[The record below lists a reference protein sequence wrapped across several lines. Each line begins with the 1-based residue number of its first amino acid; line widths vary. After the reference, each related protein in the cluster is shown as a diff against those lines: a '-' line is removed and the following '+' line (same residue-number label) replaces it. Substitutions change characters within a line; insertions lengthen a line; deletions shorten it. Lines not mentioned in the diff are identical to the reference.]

1 MKDRLLKFINYKGL
15 SQRQFLIKAGLSTSY
30 LSVVKDD
37 FGVSALFSISQN
49 FPELNVEW
57 LKTGKGEMLNKGFEN
72 KDNDFEKLSNFF
84 FANGEQKPIITE
96 SIAKIPN
103 FDVLELVKSGK
114 VQNLEYMGAF
124 NQFPPFDFY
133 FRNDRVSMEPQFM
146 RGDLIALSAL
156 QENAVIE
163 SGAPYIIDTKSI
175 GFIFRNV
182 YERGDKYECKVSNQ
196 KSQLEDINIEKSD
209 VIKIYRVVGLVRTN
223 F

>member
-1 MKDRLLKFINYKGL
+1 MKDRLLKFINFKGL

-57 LKTGKGEMLNKGFEN
+57 LKTGKGEMINKGFEN
-72 KDNDFEKLSNFF
+72 KDNDFDKLSNFF
-84 FANGEQKPIITE
+84 FANGEQKPVITE

-114 VQNLEYMGAF
+114 IQNLEYMGAF

-175 GFIFRNV
+175 GFIFRNI
-182 YERGDKYECKVSNQ
+182 YERGDKYECKVSNP
-196 KSQLEDINIEKSD
+196 KSQLEDINVEKGD

>member
-1 MKDRLLKFINYKGL
+1 MWIFFY
-15 SQRQFLIKAGLSTSY
+15 
-30 LSVVKDD
+30 
-37 FGVSALFSISQN
+37 SIQCLY
-49 FPELNVEW
+49 FC
-57 LKTGKGEMLNKGFEN
+57 
-72 KDNDFEKLSNFF
+72 
-84 FANGEQKPIITE
+84 
-96 SIAKIPN
+96 IA
-103 FDVLELVKSGK
+103 V
-114 VQNLEYMGAF
+114 GAF

-196 KSQLEDINIEKSD
+196 ESQLEDINIEKSD

>member
-1 MKDRLLKFINYKGL
+1 MKDRLLKFINYKGV
-15 SQRQFLIKAGLSTSY
+15 SQRQFLLKAGLSTSY

-37 FGVSALFSISQN
+37 FGVSALFNISQN
-49 FPELNVEW
+49 FPELNIEW

-72 KDNDFEKLSNFF
+72 NDNNFDKLSNFF

-103 FDVLELVKSGK
+103 IDVLELVKSGK

-156 QENAVIE
+156 QENAVIHHRCHCHRVCLFV
-163 SGAPYIIDTKSI
+163 GHRCIGQSI
-175 GFIFRNV
+175 
-182 YERGDKYECKVSNQ
+182 VS
-196 KSQLEDINIEKSD
+196 
-209 VIKIYRVVGLVRTN
+209 LVATN
-223 F
+223 HFFNSFHNKFVFKL

>member
-1 MKDRLLKFINYKGL
+1 M
-15 SQRQFLIKAGLSTSY
+15 QRQFLIKAGLSTSY

-72 KDNDFEKLSNFF
+72 KDNDFDKLSNFF
-84 FANGEQKPIITE
+84 FANGEQKPVITE

-175 GFIFRNV
+175 GFIFRNI
-182 YERGDKYECKVSNQ
+182 YERGDKYECKVSNP
-196 KSQLEDINIEKSD
+196 KSQLEDINVEKGD